1 MVGLGGHNPND
12 SGGEITSV
20 TENIQESKFGKFIV
34 PILLKVSN
42 SYPILV
48 LELLSIYIIS

>member
-1 MVGLGGHNPND
+1 MGLGGHNPND
-12 SGGEITSV
+12 SGGEIISV